1 MRSAKTIALLSYA
14 SVVLYVVIGFLYT
27 PYLTGT
33 LGVSDY
39 GIYSLTASLVGY
51 LSLDFGIGAAL
62 ARLAAKF
69 ISEGRKEKIRDLLGL
84 TCKFFMGID
93 VFIIFIAL
101 VVWGYSDVIFTNFSF
116 DELSKFK
123 KAFIITGIFTV
134 LNFPLLP
141 TKGLFQAFDR
151 VYNFVLIDFVYK
163 IVNITS
169 LVSALYF
176 GFGLMGV
183 VVANTTTNL
192 LAQLVKFSYIY
203 RKEKLSFNLKAK
215 DNEIVR
221 FIASFSTWST
231 LAMIADKFFFGVIPL
246 LLAAFSNTREVAIF
260 AIAISIEGYTL
271 GIARSMSGIFL
282 PRVMK
287 MVVRGDDVE
296 KRTELMIKVGRIQ
309 LYVVGMIVVG
319 LIGFG
324 KDFIYLWVGPDYDK
338 SYYCVAL
345 VLFPCMFHLTKTIA
359 EELLLATNNVKY
371 RAITYACGSIL
382 SVLSIVLLSPYLG
395 ALAAAIGVFLSFVVA
410 HNLLLDIF
418 YEKKAGVNML
428 RFYKECHC
436 RIFHVL
442 LLCLVVAWGLQF
454 FISSVT
460 WMLLFLKGA
469 IWAVCSILILW
480 FLAFNREEK
489 NMLLTYVSNMNEKN
503 RNC

>member
-1 MRSAKTIALLSYA
+1 MKSVKTTTLLSYV
-14 SVVLYVVIGFLYT
+14 SVVLYVAIGFLYT

-33 LGVSDY
+33 LGISDY

-69 ISEGRKEKIRDLLGL
+69 ILEGRKEKIRDLLGL
-84 TCKFFMGID
+84 TCKFFVCID
-93 VFIIFIAL
+93 VFIFLIAL
-101 VVWGYSDVIFTNFSF
+101 GVWVYSDITFTNFSF
-116 DELSKFK
+116 EELGKFK
-123 KAFIITGIFTV
+123 KVFVITGLFTV

-151 VYNFVLIDFVYK
+151 VYDFVLIDVVYK

-176 GFGLMGV
+176 GFGLLGV

-192 LAQLVKFSYIY
+192 LAQLVRFSYIY
-203 RKEKLSFNLKAK
+203 RKENLNFNIKAK

-231 LAMIADKFFFGVIPL
+231 LAMIADKFFLGIIPL

-271 GIARSMSGIFL
+271 SIARSMSGIFL
-282 PRVMK
+282 SRVMK
-287 MVVRGDDVE
+287 MIVRGDDVE

-309 LYVVGMIVVG
+309 LYVIGMIVMG
-319 LIGFG
+319 FIGFG
-324 KDFIYLWVGPDYDK
+324 KDFIHLWVGPDYHK

-359 EELLLATNNVKY
+359 EELMLATNKVKY
-371 RAITYACGSIL
+371 RAIAYTCGSTL
-382 SVLSIVLLSPYLG
+382 CVLSIVCLTPYIG

-418 YEKKAGVNML
+418 YHKKIGVDIL
-428 RFYKECHC
+428 KFYKECHF
-436 RIFHVL
+436 RIFFVL
-442 LLCLVVAWGLQF
+442 LLCLVIALGIQFLISSITWPLLFFKCFVWG
-454 FISSVT
+454 ISSVV
-460 WMLLFLKGA
+460 L
-469 IWAVCSILILW
+469 LW
-480 FLAFNREEK
+480 FLAFNQEEK
-489 NMLLTYVSNMNEKN
+489 NMLLTYVSKV
-503 RNC
+503 R